1 MGRCQGR
8 FIFAHH
14 APLRRAQERLDA
26 DQFARLS
33 VYLGNAAWEATN
45 NGAERAGHAFRH
57 TQAPHF
63 QLRTAEAT
71 AATLTVQALHRAE
84 ERRGDEGPC
93 APHASRGRRPIHHP
107 IALAA

>member
-1 MGRCQGR
+1 MRAFAEDWYAIWRTPAGGRRPPDEARDRYQR
-8 FIFAHH
+8 WQTNPLYAHH

-45 NGAERAGHAFRH
+45 NGAERAGRAFRH

-63 QLRTAEAT
+63 QLRTAEVD
-71 AATLTVQALHRAE
+71 L
-84 ERRGDEGPC
+84 
-93 APHASRGRRPIHHP
+93 SS
-107 IALAA
+107 